1 MPRKAF
7 TLIELLV
14 VIAIIA
20 ILAAILF
27 PVFAQA
33 KEAAKKTAALSNAK
47 QLGTAFNIYLTDS
60 DDVMP
65 LAFVLRPN
73 GGKIGIGVGMPLPA
87 NNGVQNP
94 AGSGIWQTPG
104 RIEMASATWF
114 NAIQTYM
121 KSTELLMLPGAPT
134 STMFTTDTFISGAG
148 ISAPKDGS
156 LTMNGFMHRYS
167 ATAVASPSV
176 AVLAWPGQGKI
187 NFHGR
192 LNANPALDCGNT
204 VDDCQFNPGGG
215 ASAVPLYGTASGGDH
230 GVWYYGPTY
239 NSYWTYGKRMPIVR
253 VDSSAKV
260 VPVGSVVQPNVGAPD
275 SGFTDPFAEIGPD
288 GGIGDGNV
296 GYWGCDT
303 GDHAATDAGADQ
315 YWCYFRPDR
324 TK

>member
-1 MPRKAF
+1 MLRKAF

-47 QLGTAFNIYLTDS
+47 QTGTAFNIYLTDS

-73 GGKIGIGVGMPLPA
+73 GGKIGIGVGVPIPSNNGLPA
-87 NNGVQNP
+87 P
-94 AGSGIWQTPG
+94 WPTDG
-104 RIEMASATWF
+104 RINMANSMWM
-114 NAIQTYM
+114 NAIQPYM
-121 KSTELLMLPGAPT
+121 KSYELLMLPGAPT
-134 STMFTTDTFISGAG
+134 MPMFAADTFTTGPG
-148 ISAPKDGS
+148 INTPKDGS
-156 LTMNGFMHRYS
+156 LTMNGLMHRMS
-167 ATAVASPSV
+167 ATSIESPSV
-176 AVLAWPGQGKI
+176 AVLAWPGQGKV

-204 VDDCQFNPGGG
+204 IDDCQFNPSGA
-215 ASAVPLYGTASGGDH
+215 ASAVPLYGSTTGGDH
-230 GVWYYGPTY
+230 SVFYYGPTY
-239 NSYWTYGKRMPIVR
+239 NSFWTYGKRMPIVR
-253 VDSSAKV
+253 ADSSAKV
-260 VPVGSVVQPNVGAPD
+260 VPIGTVIDPNVAAPE
-275 SGFTDPFAEIGPD
+275 SGFTDPLAVVGTD
-288 GGIGDGNV
+288 GGNNTGNI

-303 GDHAATDAGADQ
+303 GDHATTDGNAHQ

-324 TK
+324 VK